1 MAEQYT
7 HFKAVTAEA
16 FILIKATII
25 IAAVVVVVAAIEPSA
40 VSILQQLV
48 MRPFCC
54 LIHHSNSILFYL
66 AFWRLVERTLSA
78 ISRSATRL
86 HS

>member
-7 HFKAVTAEA
+7 HFKALTAEA
-16 FILIKATII
+16 SILKKATII
-25 IAAVVVVVAAIEPSA
+25 IAAVVVVMAAIEPSA

-54 LIHHSNSILFYL
+54 LIHHSIFYSIPFGFLEASREDSL
-66 AFWRLVERTLSA
+66 CPKPIRRT
-78 ISRSATRL
+78 AT
-86 HS
+86 

>member
-7 HFKAVTAEA
+7 HFKAVTAGA

-25 IAAVVVVVAAIEPSA
+25 IAAVVVLVAAIEPSA
-40 VSILQQLV
+40 VSTLQQLD

-54 LIHHSNSILFYL
+54 LIHHIILRFIPIGFL
-66 AFWRLVERTLSA
+66 EASRKDSLCPKPIRRT
-78 ISRSATRL
+78 AT
-86 HS
+86 

>member
-7 HFKAVTAEA
+7 HFKALTAGA

-25 IAAVVVVVAAIEPSA
+25 IAAVVVEVAAIVPSA

-54 LIHHSNSILFYL
+54 LIRQSIFYSIRFGFL
-66 AFWRLVERTLSA
+66 EASREDSLCPKPIRRT
-78 ISRSATRL
+78 AT
-86 HS
+86 

>member
-7 HFKAVTAEA
+7 HFKALTAGA

-25 IAAVVVVVAAIEPSA
+25 IAAVVVEVAAIEPSA
-40 VSILQQLV
+40 VSIIQQLV

-54 LIHHSNSILFYL
+54 LIHHIILRFIPFGFL
-66 AFWRLVERTLSA
+66 EASREGSFCPKPIRRT
-78 ISRSATRL
+78 AT
-86 HS
+86 

>member
-16 FILIKATII
+16 FILKKATII
-25 IAAVVVVVAAIEPSA
+25 IAAVVVVVAAIDPSA
-40 VSILQQLV
+40 VSTLQQLV

-54 LIHHSNSILFYL
+54 LIRQSIFYSIPL
-66 AFWRLVERTLSA
+66 GFLEA
-78 ISRSATRL
+78 SREGSLCPKPIRRMAT
-86 HS
+86 